1 MKASPKSSSS
11 LGSWATRQDSSWSLS
26 TALAELPSTLISLP
40 SNLLSMVTSSMSSSR
55 PKQKPSSSGSYL
67 SDVDRQ
73 KSHLGPPSHL
83 SSTQVTDLAKELME
97 TLSMATSAQRDG
109 ELDLQES
116 ECLNEAWVTMGQV
129 ALVSIM
135 SSMVYYVATND
146 E

>member
-1 MKASPKSSSS
+1 M
-11 LGSWATRQDSSWSLS
+11 
-26 TALAELPSTLISLP
+26 
-40 SNLLSMVTSSMSSSR
+40 
-55 PKQKPSSSGSYL
+55 
-67 SDVDRQ
+67 
-73 KSHLGPPSHL
+73 
-83 SSTQVTDLAKELME
+83 TDLAKELME